1 MKIKKNDVVLIL
13 TGKDAGKTGKVLTAM
28 PAENKVLV
36 EGVNVQK
43 KHKKARSTQEQSAIV
58 EQVGAIDASNVEI
71 VCSACKKATR
81 VAYKIV
87 DGKKIRVCRKCGAS
101 LDVEAK
107 KAEEKSTKKT
117 TTRKT
122 TKKAEATDKVE
133 EKPAKKTTTRKTTK
147 KAETTDKVEEKPAKK
162 TTKKADTTDGAEKP
176 KRTRKTTKVEG

>member
-87 DGKKIRVCRKCGAS
+87 DGKKTRVCRKCGAS

-107 KAEEKSTKKT
+107 KAEEKPAKKT

-122 TKKAEATDKVE
+122 TKKAEATDN
-133 EKPAKKTTTRKTTK
+133 A
-147 KAETTDKVEEKPAKK
+147 EEKPAKK
-162 TTKKADTTDGAEKP
+162 TTKKAETTDGAEKP

>member
-107 KAEEKSTKKT
+107 KAEEKPAKKT

-122 TKKAEATDKVE
+122 TKKAEATDK
-133 EKPAKKTTTRKTTK
+133 A
-147 KAETTDKVEEKPAKK
+147 EEKPAKK
-162 TTKKADTTDGAEKP
+162 TTKKAEATDGAEKP

>member
-107 KAEEKSTKKT
+107 KAEEKPAKKT

-122 TKKAEATDKVE
+122 TKKAEATDK
-133 EKPAKKTTTRKTTK
+133 A
-147 KAETTDKVEEKPAKK
+147 EEKPAKK
-162 TTKKADTTDGAEKP
+162 TTKKAETTDGAEKP

>member
-107 KAEEKSTKKT
+107 KAEEKPAKKT

-122 TKKAEATDKVE
+122 TKKAEATDK
-133 EKPAKKTTTRKTTK
+133 A
-147 KAETTDKVEEKPAKK
+147 DEKPAKK
-162 TTKKADTTDGAEKP
+162 TTKKAETTDGAEKP